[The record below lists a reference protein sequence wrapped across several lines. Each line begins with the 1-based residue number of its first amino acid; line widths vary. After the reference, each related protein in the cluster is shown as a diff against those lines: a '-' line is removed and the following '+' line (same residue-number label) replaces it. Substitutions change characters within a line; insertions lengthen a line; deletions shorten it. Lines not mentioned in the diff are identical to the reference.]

1 MTPRFVAPACA
12 ILVAVVTLGALMH
25 ELPLRVDTIA
35 LLLTAGRLDGI
46 APQNAAAA
54 RSADDNDD
62 SGGGGGVYD
71 DDVGARGPPP
81 LPLDPV
87 AERFIACSFVLE
99 TVVRYNPAFAVRVVA
114 GNGSIEVGL
123 VGDVLLPDSARN
135 LMIVAHADDET
146 IFGGADLLAGPPESW
161 VVVVANRCGRRRPA
175 LPAVAAFF
183 KLAALFVLDHV
194 DTSGLRYYETKAVDD
209 IAALLAARRTWDTVV
224 THAPLGEYGHTQHR
238 ALHTVVMALLHR
250 GVTHA
255 RQVRVFD
262 ARKPS
267 ADEVA
272 ALNMS
277 ARLAP
282 AMAIYG
288 AAITHAFGVM
298 TRRTVPSISWV
309 RPRGAA
315 PDAAAAA
322 AAARNLTG
330 AVCWETPRPSPSAR
344 PSV

>member
-1 MTPRFVAPACA
+1 MSPRFVAPACA
-12 ILVAVVTLGALMH
+12 TLVAVVTLGALMR
-25 ELPLRVDTIA
+25 ELPLHVDTIA
-35 LLLTAGRLDGI
+35 LLLTAGRDGM
-46 APQNAAAA
+46 PPNASAV
-54 RSADDNDD
+54 RSAGDDDESD
-62 SGGGGGVYD
+62 GGGGDSNAD
-71 DDVGARGPPP
+71 DAGARAPPP
-81 LPLDPV
+81 PPLDPV

-123 VGDVLLPDSARN
+123 VGNVVLPDSARN

-209 IAALLAARRTWDTVV
+209 LAALLAARRTWDTVV

-238 ALHTVVMALLHR
+238 ALHTVVMALLQR
-250 GVTHA
+250 GVTRA

-262 ARKPS
+262 ARKPG
-267 ADEVA
+267 AEEVA

-298 TRRTVPSISWV
+298 TRRTVPSAPWV
-309 RPRGAA
+309 QPRGAA
-315 PDAAAAA
+315 PNAAAAA

-330 AVCWETPRPSPSAR
+330 AVCWETPRPSPSVR